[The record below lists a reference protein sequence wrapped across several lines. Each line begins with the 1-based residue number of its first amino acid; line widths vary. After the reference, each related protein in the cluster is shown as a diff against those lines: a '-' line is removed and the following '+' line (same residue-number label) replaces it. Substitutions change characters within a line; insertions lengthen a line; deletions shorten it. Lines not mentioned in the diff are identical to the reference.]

1 MDFNFDKIA
10 REHLSLPQFLKTFF
24 IRRCGEKQLALKKLD
39 MLIQSLRH
47 HRQNSKRFDTIAILL
62 GLDAPD
68 VKHYTPLA
76 CGFYLHALYIAIR
89 AIFPE
94 KYKNATVDNRT
105 APTTPSNNNDN
116 RRPRLVDLESL
127 KQDIKNVLS
136 DGVQT
141 KTYLSRDNVLEI
153 CEGVGFTLKE
163 TEKLLTAITRKG
175 LWLIDNFLAFI
186 LSHWYKKRE
195 ERHHLN
201 EQLFDRADTNGDG
214 ILSIQEFKDIVFI
227 AEPDVQEVDILALYD
242 FISGVDGTIDKE
254 EFATGMHLVH
264 AQIVKNLRNQL

>member
-1 MDFNFDKIA
+1 M
-10 REHLSLPQFLKTFF
+10 
-24 IRRCGEKQLALKKLD
+24 
-39 MLIQSLRH
+39 
-47 HRQNSKRFDTIAILL
+47 
-62 GLDAPD
+62 
-68 VKHYTPLA
+68 
-76 CGFYLHALYIAIR
+76 
-89 AIFPE
+89 
-94 KYKNATVDNRT
+94 
-105 APTTPSNNNDN
+105 
-116 RRPRLVDLESL
+116 VDLESL

-136 DGVQT
+136 DGVQA